1 MSTRLNLSEVLSI
14 TADKKFDESFINDLK
29 TKGIVTRQVTTDEN
43 LKNLYLL
50 TLDKSVEGESSLTA
64 LQQQCNGIILEKDSN
79 RIVAANQNHLVDV
92 TPSDFISV
100 LANRGLQPVI
110 QSNNESIRAEYCED
124 GTIMRLYNYQDTWCT
139 ATTRC
144 ITACDSF
151 WSSEKTFDQMFWEVF
166 DRSILETLDKSYT
179 YLFVLLHSEN
189 RIVVKHNYNSLV
201 FVSRIHN
208 QTLVEDFK
216 NVFYQRVHHP
226 SDLKIKRPR
235 MIPYVNLED
244 FPKYYFHLKRG
255 VLVKLFEPETGY
267 WTVYKLDFDQYRQ
280 TKQVRGNVPQI
291 RMRFLELLNDSSQLM
306 MLEKYYPEYKFMFT
320 VIKNSLMK
328 VTREIHKLYVDSHIK
343 HTVQIGEDHLYYR
356 TLRQLHA
363 QYKTTNKPI
372 NIGDVESKLFSL
384 DKNVLKTF
392 LGWV

>member
-1 MSTRLNLSEVLSI
+1 
-14 TADKKFDESFINDLK
+14 
-29 TKGIVTRQVTTDEN
+29 
-43 LKNLYLL
+43 
-50 TLDKSVEGESSLTA
+50 
-64 LQQQCNGIILEKDSN
+64 
-79 RIVAANQNHLVDV
+79 
-92 TPSDFISV
+92 
-100 LANRGLQPVI
+100 
-110 QSNNESIRAEYCED
+110 
-124 GTIMRLYNYQDTWCT
+124 MRLYNYGDEWYT

-144 ITACDSF
+144 ITARDSF
-151 WSSEKTFDQMFWEVF
+151 WSSEKTFDEMFWEVF
-166 DRSILETLDKSYT
+166 DRSTLETLDKSYT

-216 NVFYQRVHHP
+216 NVFYQAHITSHQP
-226 SDLKIKRPR
+226 ELKIKRPK
-235 MIPYVNLED
+235 MIPSVNLNE
-244 FPKYYFHLKRG
+244 FSNYFYHLKRG
-255 VLVKLFEPETGY
+255 ILVKLFDPETRY
-267 WTVYKLDFDQYRQ
+267 WIVYKLDFEQYQQ

-291 RMRFLELLNDSSQLM
+291 RMRFLELLNDSLQLT
-306 MLEKYYPEYKFMFT
+306 MLEKYYSEHKFMFT

-328 VTREIHKLYVDSHIK
+328 VTRDIHRLYVESHIK
-343 HTVQIGEDHLYYR
+343 HTVKIGEDHLYYR

-372 NIGDVESKLFSL
+372 NLGDVEAKLFSL